1 MKKTG
6 IRLLLWAAVLATAV
20 MIFAFSAQTADE
32 SAQLSGTVVEQVLEV
47 LGVEDPPEETV
58 SLLDTLARKSGHFLE
73 YMLLGFWAMLLAG
86 SYDLRY
92 RAAIAWGGS
101 TLYAV
106 TDELHQL
113 GVEGRAGMFTDVLI
127 DSGGVLAG
135 VLAAMLLVRFLGRIH
150 RKR

>member
-1 MKKTG
+1 MKKKVLSV
-6 IRLLLWAAVLATAV
+6 LLALA
-20 MIFAFSAQTADE
+20 
-32 SAQLSGTVVEQVLEV
+32 LV
-47 LGVEDPPEETV
+47 LGLFPALTLHIHAEEHTCVDSDGNQRCDTCGYCMGEHNFDPPYYNYDE
-58 SLLDTLARKSGHFLE
+58 SGHFLE